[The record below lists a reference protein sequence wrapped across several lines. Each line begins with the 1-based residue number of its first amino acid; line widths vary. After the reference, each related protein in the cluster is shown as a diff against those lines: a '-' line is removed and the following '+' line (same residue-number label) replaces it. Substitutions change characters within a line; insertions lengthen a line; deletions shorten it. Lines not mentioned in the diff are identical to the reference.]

1 MANKDE
7 RQLPK
12 HSGRAEIDRF
22 LHKVAAT
29 PTPRPAD
36 QCGRLLFAMDAT
48 ASREP
53 TWNRACQIQGEMF
66 VQTAALGGLDV
77 QLCYYRGLNEFHS
90 SAWLNGPEALIQ
102 RMQSVSCLGGYTQL
116 IRVLQHARD
125 ETRKRKVDTLVFIGD
140 CMEEDVDQLR
150 HLAGELGILGVPAFV
165 FQEGVDPVAEN
176 AFRQLAKL
184 TGGAYYRFDATSAQ
198 QLRELLGAVAVYAA
212 GGHRALEDYGR
223 RRGGVAPRLMD
234 QLKRG

>member
-12 HSGRAEIDRF
+12 HSRRAEIDRF
-22 LHKVAAT
+22 LRKVAAT

-223 RRGGVAPRLMD
+223 RRGGAAPRLMD